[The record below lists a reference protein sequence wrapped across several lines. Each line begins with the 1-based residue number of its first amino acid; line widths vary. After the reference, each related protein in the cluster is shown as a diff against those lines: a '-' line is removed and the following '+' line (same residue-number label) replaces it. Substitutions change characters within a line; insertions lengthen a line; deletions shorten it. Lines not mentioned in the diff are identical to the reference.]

1 MVATFIFLPLSSLPR
16 VRSDSRAGLRKEGRK
31 KGESKSSSLSP
42 FPSPRLARSGSNYS
56 VTGYCGPWPWGS
68 NQMFLGIS
76 AAVNIV
82 ERNSFSLSARPASYF
97 LWPYLSSL
105 RAPLSLPLPILF
117 KSSLFLPAQRP
128 HISFGTSHAAASQ
141 WEKRTERERGRGRRG
156 RKRRSYHLQLRS
168 L

>member
-1 MVATFIFLPLSSLPR
+1 M
-16 VRSDSRAGLRKEGRK
+16 
-31 KGESKSSSLSP
+31 
-42 FPSPRLARSGSNYS
+42 
-56 VTGYCGPWPWGS
+56 
-68 NQMFLGIS
+68 
-76 AAVNIV
+76 
-82 ERNSFSLSARPASYF
+82 ERNSFSLSARAASYF

-105 RAPLSLPLPILF
+105 SAPLSLPLPILL

-168 L
+168 LCVPPRHAGLTSSVAAMARLFLLAAPKLRLLSSMNRLLSAPRTGLSEVERIMHRLRRLALTP